1 MGINVS
7 IHIILGSIGFSE
19 KSPAGSWA
27 FFYPESEQLF
37 GFFFVGN
44 EAGNKV
50 TTGVHNVAVGFY
62 AFTT

>member
-1 MGINVS
+1 LGINVS

-50 TTGVHNVAVGFY
+50 TTGNNNVFIGFY